1 MIAEEIAREGG
12 TVGAGRCFLSERKED
27 SLGMVRAPDSPARR
41 RRKGEMVPRFLRG
54 RDRGEHGWQGAFK
67 RLLQPF
73 SRFLIA
79 FQRRARDSPRT
90 HAIRKIAPT
99 E

>member
-1 MIAEEIAREGG
+1 
-12 TVGAGRCFLSERKED
+12 
-27 SLGMVRAPDSPARR
+27 MVRAPDSPARR

-73 SRFLIA
+73 SRSNAMLAIHLEHTRSQQLHPRSNA
-79 FQRRARDSPRT
+79 AVRRGT
-90 HAIRKIAPT
+90 L
-99 E
+99 